1 MKLCRCRHAGGISWG
16 VLEGTSIALLA
27 GAPFEGLERTGESVP
42 LAQARLLAPCE
53 PTKIVGVGLNY
64 RAHAEEMR
72 KPIPSRPLLFLKPLT
87 AIVDPGEPIRLPPE
101 SGEVHHEAELAVV
114 VARRMR
120 RVSPA
125 QAREG
130 VLGFTCFN
138 DLTARDIQ
146 RAEVQYTRA
155 KGFDTF
161 APLGPV
167 VETDLDP
174 KKQLI
179 KALVNGEVRQLG
191 NTSDMIFD
199 VFELLSFVSRGMT
212 LLPGDVLTTGT
223 PPGVGPLAAGDVVE
237 VSVEGVG
244 VLRNPVLAEEE
255 QASASPPGRPAT
267 G

>member
-16 VLEGTSIALLA
+16 VVEETSIALLA
-27 GAPFEGLERTGESVP
+27 GPPFEKVERTGAVVP
-42 LAQARLLAPCE
+42 LSQAKLLAPCE
-53 PTKIVGVGLNY
+53 PSKILGVGLNY
-64 RAHAEEMR
+64 RAHAEEMK

-87 AIVDPGEPIRLPPE
+87 AALDPGEPIRLPLE
-101 SGEVHHEAELAVV
+101 SAEVHHEAELAVV
-114 VARRMR
+114 VGKKMR
-120 RVSPA
+120 RASPA
-125 QAREG
+125 QAKDC

-138 DLTARDIQ
+138 DVTARDIQ

-161 APLGPV
+161 APFGPV
-167 VETDLDP
+167 IETELDP
-174 KKQLI
+174 RRQLV

-199 VFELLSFVSRGMT
+199 VYELLSFVSRGMT

-223 PPGVGPLAAGDVVE
+223 PPGVGPLCAGDVVA

-244 VLRNPVLAEEE
+244 VLENPVLAEEE
-255 QASASPPGRPAT
+255 PASPTARPAA